1 MNILLNG
8 LIIFILL
15 LSTNK
20 LSYLYGCNLNK
31 ILDNIV
37 ILELVSIMVIF
48 YFVDIFHNKG
58 LKQHIYIS
66 IFLWILI
73 KLFSKL
79 DIYFSIITMII
90 IFYIFYKKLK
100 EDKYKD
106 KDKNKNKEELILSK
120 ESKGLLQSITDLDKL
135 EKLLIVIIIIGFIIN
150 LNKKNKEFG
159 KKFNLSKFFFN
170 KKCNNKYAL

>member
-1 MNILLNG
+1 MNLLLNG

-79 DIYFSIITMII
+79 DINFSIITMIL

-100 EDKYKD
+100 EDK
-106 KDKNKNKEELILSK
+106 NKEKEKEELILSK
-120 ESKGLLQSITDLDKL
+120 ESQGLLQSITDLDKL

>member
-31 ILDNIV
+31 ILNNIV
-37 ILELVSIMVIF
+37 ILELLSITVIF

-79 DIYFSIITMII
+79 DLYFSIITFII
-90 IFYIFYKKLK
+90 IFYIFFYKIKQGKKVGKGNIKKIADK
-100 EDKYKD
+100 E
-106 KDKNKNKEELILSK
+106 NKS
-120 ESKGLLQSITDLDKL
+120 LLQEITDLNKI
-135 EKLLIVIIIIGFIIN
+135 EKLLIVIIIVGFIIN
-150 LNKKNKEFG
+150 LNKKNKQFG
-159 KKFNLSKFFFN
+159 KKFNLVKFIFN
-170 KKCNNKYAL
+170 KKCNNKYAN

>member
-20 LSYLYGCNLNK
+20 LTYLYGCNLNK

-37 ILELVSIMVIF
+37 VLEFVSIIVIF
-48 YFVDIFHNKG
+48 YFVNIFHNKS

-79 DIYFSIITMII
+79 DIYFTITTMII
-90 IFYIFYKKLK
+90 IIYIFYKK
-100 EDKYKD
+100 
-106 KDKNKNKEELILSK
+106 
-120 ESKGLLQSITDLDKL
+120 
-135 EKLLIVIIIIGFIIN
+135 
-150 LNKKNKEFG
+150 
-159 KKFNLSKFFFN
+159 
-170 KKCNNKYAL
+170 